1 MKISILCH
9 KCQNDKADHTTEYCP
24 THNNCK
30 NCGGSGHVSKVCPK
44 KETAKETNSPYTSP
58 SPIKKSKVCPKKETT
73 KKPNS
78 PYTSPSPIRKSKV
91 CPKKETTKR
100 PNSPY
105 TSPSPNKKS
114 MNSLTLSQ
122 FKELLV
128 ITKKYNKRT
137 KLSLPSDENL
147 EINVSPSTS
156 DCSDDVF
163 EVLNLK
169 KFLILAQI
177 SPKGCQITILS
188 IFSSGS

>member
-30 NCGGSGHVSKVCPK
+30 NCGGSGHV
-44 KETAKETNSPYTSP
+44 
-58 SPIKKSKVCPKKETT
+58 SKVCPKKETT

-169 KFLILAQI
+169 KFFILAQI